1 MSPEELAG
9 IRRRI
14 AARKED
20 RARAEGAVRQLESR
34 LPAEFGVADEAEAE
48 KALAELGESI
58 AGLNA
63 RIAQRRT
70 EIEADLVAM
79 GL

>member
-58 AGLNA
+58 SGLNT

>member
-9 IRRRI
+9 IRRKI

-34 LPAEFGVADEAEAE
+34 LPTEFGVADEAEAE
-48 KALAELGESI
+48 KALTELNESI
-58 AGLNA
+58 TNLNT
-63 RIAQRRT
+63 RVAQRRT
-70 EIEADLVAM
+70 EIEADLVTM

>member
-9 IRRRI
+9 IRRKI

-20 RARAEGAVRQLESR
+20 RARAEGAVEQLESR

-48 KALAELGESI
+48 KALSELGESI
-58 AGLNA
+58 ESLNG

-70 EIEADLVAM
+70 EIEADLIAM

>member
-58 AGLNA
+58 AGLNT